1 MFISSAITFRKSLS
15 QGKVVEDTPEAS
27 VPLASLWGAVPYRPS
42 FTAVISPQ
50 LDAGAHPY
58 CWGGR
63 SLRVGLG
70 RSEEPPA
77 GAKAGWGRVHLSSA
91 DGSTHLGLPDLLV
104 FFRGTQRLNFFCET
118 FQFLKYCQQIQSKQ

>member
-15 QGKVVEDTPEAS
+15 QGKAVEDTPEAS
-27 VPLASLWGAVPYRPS
+27 VPLASLRGAVPYRLS

-58 CWGGR
+58 CWGGY

-70 RSEEPPA
+70 RSKEPPA

-104 FFRGTQRLNFFCET
+104 FLRGTLRLNFYVKLSNF
-118 FQFLKYCQQIQSKQ
+118 